1 VNFTGSEFLILLVVA
16 LIVLG
21 PDKLP
26 EAARKM
32 GSFLREARQMSHGF
46 RQELMDAIDE
56 PSREVKST
64 FLEPMEDL
72 KRSMQGPLD
81 DLKQS
86 LRSPVVPA
94 AGAAATAGAVVADG
108 PSEAAAEPTVVAS
121 AAGAPETPMPAAG
134 DEAAPPIGP
143 PLPGVPAPTAP
154 TPPTRRPAP
163 GAPPADLQ
171 DDDGLFDLLGLPE
184 GGDHPGPG

>member
-72 KRSMQGPLD
+72 KRTMQGPLD
-81 DLKQS
+81 ELKQS

-94 AGAAATAGAVVADG
+94 AGAAGAVVADG
-108 PSEAAAEPTVVAS
+108 PSEAPVEPTVAPS
-121 AAGAPETPMPAAG
+121 TAGAPEATMPVADDTASTNGAA
-134 DEAAPPIGP
+134 AAPPSA
-143 PLPGVPAPTAP
+143 PAPRAP
-154 TPPTRRPAP
+154 APPTQRPGP
-163 GAPPADLQ
+163 SGPPADLH